1 MADITFSA
9 EQSRVLKQKLRR
21 YLETELDIELGDF
34 DAEFLLEFIS
44 KTLGAHYY
52 NQGVADAMA
61 VLEDKVDVLRDGL
74 MMLEKPV

>member
-9 EQSRVLKQKLRR
+9 EQSRVLKHKLRR

-44 KTLGAHYY
+44 KTFGAHYY
-52 NQGVADAMA
+52 NQGVVDAMA
-61 VLEDKVDVLRDGL
+61 VLEDKMDVLRDGL
-74 MMLEKPV
+74 LMLEKPV